1 MSRAKSLKLYYT
13 KEPENCPMCGKRT
26 VVALTEEESVLLRG
40 GASREESKEVP
51 RWKCAT
57 CGAVLLEKVPEE

>member
-1 MSRAKSLKLYYT
+1 
-13 KEPENCPMCGKRT
+13 MCGKRT

-57 CGAVLLEKVPEE
+57 CGAVLLERVPEE

>member
-1 MSRAKSLKLYYT
+1 MSRAKSLKLSYT

-26 VVALTEEESVLLRG
+26 VVELTEEESMSLRG
-40 GASREESKEVP
+40 GASCEESKELP
-51 RWKCAT
+51 RWRCAT

>member
-1 MSRAKSLKLYYT
+1 MKLSYT

-26 VVALTEEESVLLRG
+26 VVALTEESSGLLRG

>member
-1 MSRAKSLKLYYT
+1 MSRAKSLKLYYA

-26 VVALTEEESVLLRG
+26 VVELTEEESVLLRG

>member
-51 RWKCAT
+51 GWKCAT

>member
-1 MSRAKSLKLYYT
+1 MSRAKSLKLSYT

>member
-26 VVALTEEESVLLRG
+26 VVELTEEESMSLRSG
-40 GASREESKEVP
+40 ESREESREVP
-51 RWKCAT
+51 RWKCAA